1 MKNRKKASGRQLKFV
16 DGKPQLI
23 GEKQEEEKKTSF
35 SIWNIFS
42 KKKISNN
49 NLDSEPKKNGRKNFK
64 NIVFS
69 AIFLLFIIVAPFY
82 FERAGVYTPP
92 ITQAETT
99 FLKVWHIDSFEGG
112 SGNRATFLEKMAT
125 QFHKA
130 NPNIFLV
137 VQNLSEE
144 EVLTAVKNGDK
155 ADIISFSH
163 HIANDIVEKLLPLR
177 VKTYS
182 KEELLFCGQKNDK
195 TYAVPWNMAG
205 YCLIGNSQVDER
217 VLQTLSVESAYSF
230 DKGQYNYIAGLK
242 NNYGQVA
249 MMENTT
255 AKCDLTKCDK
265 NIFDK
270 TTYQAYTD
278 FVANKGAVLL
288 GTTRDVHRIEN
299 RVSLSSM
306 QDVKFLPLG
315 KFTDMVQF
323 LGCMNGKNQ
332 LSAESFI
339 EYVTSNENQ
348 KQLKNIGLFSPNKLY
363 LYNESPLK
371 EMEEKLNQKLESIS
385 LFMSEEEK
393 QQLYSKAIKEMY

>member
-1 MKNRKKASGRQLKFV
+1 MKNRKKISGRQLIFI
-16 DGKPQLI
+16 DGKAQLV
-23 GEKQEEEKKTSF
+23 GEKIEEVKKDKFSF
-35 SIWNIFS
+35 KNIFS
-42 KKKISNN
+42 NKNNDNN
-49 NLDSEPKKNGRKNFK
+49 NINSKQMKNSIKNFK
-64 NIVFS
+64 NIVFF
-69 AIFLLFIIVAPFY
+69 AIFLIFIIIAPFY
-82 FERAGVYTPP
+82 FQKAGVYTPP
-92 ITQAETT
+92 LIKAETT

-130 NPNIFLV
+130 NPNIFIV

-144 EVLTAVKNGDK
+144 EVLSAVENGDK

-163 HIANDIVEKLLPLR
+163 HIANEIMENLSPLS
-177 VKTYS
+177 VKNNA
-182 KEELLFCGQKNDK
+182 KEELLSCGQKNGK
-195 TYAVPWNMAG
+195 TYAVPWNMSG

-217 VLQTLSVESAYSF
+217 ILQTLNLDSVYSF
-230 DKGQYNYIAGLK
+230 DKGQYNYLAGLK
-242 NNYGQVA
+242 NNYGQIA
-249 MMENTT
+249 MMKNTT

-299 RVSLSSM
+299 RVSLGSI
-306 QDVKFLPLG
+306 QEVKYLPLG

-323 LGCMNGKNQ
+323 LGCMNSQNQ
-332 LSAESFI
+332 LTAECFI

-348 KQLKNIGLFSPNKLY
+348 KQLKSIGLFSPNKLY
-363 LYNESPLK
+363 LYNQSPFK
-371 EMEEKLNQKLESIS
+371 DMEEKLNQKLESIS
-385 LFMSEEEK
+385 LFMSKEEK
-393 QQLYSKAIKEMY
+393 QQLYNNAIKTMY